1 MSLNGTKRTCR
12 GRLTMFAPEGKNG
25 RAARTRA
32 LPFLTTAWTQ
42 NGPTVVEPHGESVD
56 FGQQS

>member
-1 MSLNGTKRTCR
+1 M
-12 GRLTMFAPEGKNG
+12 GRDSRVVHFSDATDLADEVRSM
-25 RAARTRA
+25 
-32 LPFLTTAWTQ
+32 TQ